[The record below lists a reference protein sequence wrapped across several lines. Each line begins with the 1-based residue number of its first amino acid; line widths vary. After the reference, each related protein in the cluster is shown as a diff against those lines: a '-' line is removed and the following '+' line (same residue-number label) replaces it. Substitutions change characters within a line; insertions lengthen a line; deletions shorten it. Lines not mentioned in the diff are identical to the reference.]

1 MIEHNEPGLIANLGI
16 KELLDAL
23 PFYVLLV
30 DEKHHILLANKA
42 VTSQFG
48 LELADIVGGYCPR
61 IIHGSDEPIPHCPLE
76 DAVKSG
82 HPMEREYFDP
92 KYNKWFASAIYP
104 SGCKAADGRTIY
116 IHMTHDITLRKQAEE
131 KLKLNIDK
139 MQRIINAGIQALTTI
154 VEKRDPYTAGHQF
167 HVSKLAHS
175 IAVEMGLPREQAEG
189 IRVSGLVHDIG
200 KIAVPIEILSK
211 PGKISEHEL
220 NIIRTHP
227 QVGYNILKEIEFPWP
242 VAQIVLEHH
251 ERLDG
256 SGYPQGLAGDSIML
270 EARIISVA
278 DVVEAMSS
286 HRPYRPTLGIDKALE
301 EISLNKGIL
310 YDPLVVDT
318 CIKLFTKQGFTF
330 D

>member
-1 MIEHNEPGLIANLGI
+1 MTEKTGPGLIANLGI

-48 LELADIVGGYCPR
+48 LELADIIGGYCPKV
-61 IIHGSDEPIPHCPLE
+61 IHNSVEPIPHCPLE
-76 DAVKSG
+76 DAVKTGQAVES
-82 HPMEREYFDP
+82 EFFDP

-104 SGCKAADGRTIY
+104 SGCKTADGRTIY
-116 IHMTHDITLRKQAEE
+116 FHMTHDITLRKQAEE
-131 KLKLNIDK
+131 ELKLSVEK
-139 MQRIINAGIQALTTI
+139 MKRIINAGIQALTTI

-167 HVSKLAHS
+167 HVSKLAHR

-211 PGKISEHEL
+211 PGKINEHEL

-256 SGYPQGLAGDSIML
+256 SGYPQGLAGNSILL
-270 EARIISVA
+270 EARVISVA

-286 HRPYRPTLGIDKALE
+286 HRPYRPAFGIEKALE
-301 EISLNKGIL
+301 EISRHRGIL
-310 YDPLVVDT
+310 YDPVVVDT
-318 CIKLFTKQGFTF
+318 CIKLFTEKGFSF
-330 D
+330 